1 MQRQHFCTFPE
12 YCNTYLE
19 RSNFVLSEK
28 VQYSGPKFMTLCSE
42 PFCHAY
48 DVISLNSMNDVTKDD
63 NSFHFQ
69 DKTLFFFLYRGA
81 PAPKPQLCYSNI
93 ISSSVLEHIL
103 GKNSDIFYYFM
114 DAKYGHT
121 FGSAI
126 LHYTPANLKET

>member
-48 DVISLNSMNDVTKDD
+48 DVISLNDVTKNDR
-63 NSFHFQ
+63 SLHFQ
-69 DKTLFFFLYRGA
+69 DKTWFFFFFNGRYRLQS
-81 PAPKPQLCYSNI
+81 PA
-93 ISSSVLEHIL
+93 VVRR
-103 GKNSDIFYYFM
+103 YY
-114 DAKYGHT
+114 T
-121 FGSAI
+121 SSAI
-126 LHYTPANLKET
+126 EQILAKK